1 MKLIDNKIMIKD
13 IAGFIIILLHFVGM
27 IGLSNDFSRT
37 FFLSLVPFNLLL
49 TFALCF
55 LFISDRINFKPI
67 VIIFL
72 LGFFIEVFGV
82 KTGLLFG
89 EYNYGNFLGI
99 QFLEV
104 PLLIGVN
111 WLILVFCTYGFVSKF
126 TDNSILKVSI
136 SSVLMV
142 LIDIL
147 IEPVAV
153 KLGFWSWSSLY
164 IPIQNYFMWLITSL
178 LMHFILFKF
187 HVRISFKLSLYLMIS
202 QLMFFI
208 FLLFVL

>member
-1 MKLIDNKIMIKD
+1 MIFIFSSWNKFFRAEAKRPRAKPSRAEKPSARLGLIT
-13 IAGFIIILLHFVGM
+13 
-27 IGLSNDFSRT
+27 S
-37 FFLSLVPFNLLL
+37 
-49 TFALCF
+49 
-55 LFISDRINFKPI
+55 
-67 VIIFL
+67 
-72 LGFFIEVFGV
+72 
-82 KTGLLFG
+82 
-89 EYNYGNFLGI
+89 NYGNFLGI
-99 QFLEV
+99 HFLEV

-136 SSVLMV
+136 SSLLMV
-142 LIDIL
+142 LLDIL

-164 IPIQNYFMWLITSL
+164 IPIQNYLMWFITSL

-208 FLLFVL
+208 FLLFVLWI